1 MSKDYKVEWPI
12 KMSDATYYEDG
23 RKLTTTDKIV
33 IAKNHDLWWLPNT
46 YSDICEYGSVMCG
59 FDTKEEAVKYYQKKG
74 YTFTDLN

>member
-12 KMSDATYYEDG
+12 KMSDATYYKDG

-33 IAKNHDLWWLPNT
+33 ISKVHGFWTLLNT
-46 YSDICEYGSVMCG
+46 YTNIGTLCA
-59 FDTKEEAVKYYQKKG
+59 FDTKEEAIKYYQKKG